1 MMNTR
6 VIIMSDPMRQF
17 LKANRL
23 RLSLVAVAI
32 PLALLLG
39 LQLKWLSSLERTS
52 AIAEKAWL
60 SNYIE
65 AVSSEVEFF
74 YRSQAERTLN
84 IPDELFG
91 RSKGKLA
98 AHLRK
103 KNVEGARAIFVTRFD
118 NDEGPW
124 NGLLVFDPQS
134 AEWVDEDANE
144 ELFAAIDIA
153 LSPWEILANKG
164 VLLTTHNMT
173 VDEKD
178 PSNRVVLSPIS
189 DDACRVIGVAGLVLD
204 TKFFS
209 DEVLPM
215 AIEKSLP
222 FDERTRRNLLITV
235 RDREGRAVIGSTRE
249 FDNEEEVVDGLTF
262 VFSDWTLGLGSRG
275 TTSEKWARTNF
286 LLNLSLTVV
295 LAIVLLG
302 GIAFML
308 RTASREVRLSR
319 MKSEFVS
326 NVSHE
331 LRTPLASIRVFGE
344 FLRLGRVQDVE
355 KSRKYG
361 EYIENESRRLT
372 QLINNIL
379 DFSKI
384 ESGAKRYELESTDL
398 DEIVRESVRT
408 WAVSFK
414 HRGVQLRY
422 EAPTATVPEI
432 VIDGGAIRQA
442 LANLVDNAVKY
453 SDDGKSIVVSLRR
466 DGDRLDLS
474 VQDEGIG
481 ISRSEQQKIFE
492 RFHRVGTGLVH
503 DVKGSG
509 LGLSIVRHIVL
520 AHGGEILV
528 DSAPG
533 RGSRF
538 SILLPLGTMERPEP
552 AVQLDG
558 VTQLGET

>member
-1 MMNTR
+1 M
-6 VIIMSDPMRQF
+6 VDQIRQF
-17 LKANRL
+17 LKHHRL
-23 RLSLVAVAI
+23 WLGLGAVAI

-39 LQLKWLSSLERTS
+39 LQLKWLSRLERTS

-74 YRSQAERTLN
+74 YRAQAERTLN
-84 IPDELFG
+84 VPDELFG
-91 RSKGKLA
+91 RSESKMA

-103 KNVEGARAIFVTRFD
+103 KTVEGVRGIFVARFD
-118 NDEGPW
+118 AADGPW
-124 NGLLVFDPQS
+124 DGLLVFDPATQD
-134 AEWVDEDANE
+134 WVE
-144 ELFAAIDIA
+144 ESDHETLFAAIDIA

-164 VLLTTHNMT
+164 VLLTSHNMT

-178 PSNRVVLSPIS
+178 PSNRIILSPVS
-189 DDACRVIGVAGLVLD
+189 DDACRVLGVAGLVLD
-204 TKFFS
+204 TDYFK
-209 DEVLPM
+209 DDLLPRM
-215 AIEKSLP
+215 IEKSLP
-222 FDERTRRNLLITV
+222 KFFDERTRRNLLITA
-235 RDREGRAVIGSTRE
+235 RDREGQAVIGPSHVFE
-249 FDNEEEVVDGLTF
+249 HEEEVVDGLTF

-275 TTSEKWARTNF
+275 TTTEQWARTNF
-286 LLNLSLTVV
+286 LLNLSLTVA
-295 LAIVLLG
+295 LAIVVLG
-302 GIAFML
+302 GIVFML

-355 KSRKYG
+355 RSRRYG
-361 EYIENESRRLT
+361 EYIETESRRLT

-384 ESGAKRYELESTDL
+384 ESGAKTYELEPTDL
-398 DEIVRESVRT
+398 DEVVRESVQT
-408 WAVSFK
+408 WAVSLK
-414 HRGVQLRY
+414 HRGVRLRY
-422 EAPTATVPEI
+422 EPPPARIPEV
-432 VIDGGAIRQA
+432 VIDSEAIRQA

-453 SDDGKSIVVSLRR
+453 SGDSTEIVVFLRR
-466 DGDRLDLS
+466 RGDRLDLS
-474 VQDEGIG
+474 VSDQGIG

-509 LGLSIVRHIVL
+509 LGLSIVEHIVQ
-520 AHGGEILV
+520 AHGGEIVV
-528 DSAPG
+528 DSEPG
-533 RGSRF
+533 RGSTF
-538 SILLPLGTMERPEP
+538 SIRLPLETPGREQP
-552 AVQLDG
+552 AVDLDG
-558 VTQLGET
+558 ATRLGET

>member
-1 MMNTR
+1 MG
-6 VIIMSDPMRQF
+6 
-17 LKANRL
+17 
-23 RLSLVAVAI
+23 LVAVAI

-74 YRSQAERTLN
+74 YRAQAERTLN

-91 RSKGKLA
+91 RSKAKLA

-103 KNVEGARAIFVTRFD
+103 KNVEGVRAIFVTRFE
-118 NDEGPW
+118 NAAGPW

-134 AEWVDEDANE
+134 ADWVEEDANE
-144 ELFAAIDIA
+144 EIFAAIDIA
-153 LSPWEILANKG
+153 LSPWEILAKKG

-204 TKFFS
+204 TTFLS
-209 DEVLPM
+209 EELLPM

-222 FDERTRRNLLITV
+222 LDERTRRNLLITV
-235 RDREGRAVIGSTRE
+235 RDREGRAVIGPNHI

-275 TTSEKWARTNF
+275 TTSEQWARTNF
-286 LLNLSLTVV
+286 LLNLSLTVA

-302 GIAFML
+302 GITFML

-355 KSRKYG
+355 KSRRYG
-361 EYIENESRRLT
+361 EYIETESRRLT

-384 ESGAKRYELESTDL
+384 ESGVKHYDLERTDL
-398 DEIVRESVRT
+398 DEIVRESVQT
-408 WAVSFK
+408 WAVSLK
-414 HRGVQLRY
+414 HQGIRLRY
-422 EAPTATVPEI
+422 EAPAAGASEV
-432 VIDGGAIRQA
+432 VIDGDAIRQA

-453 SDDGKSIVVSLRR
+453 SGKSKDIVVSLRR

-474 VQDEGIG
+474 VQDQGIG
-481 ISRSEQQKIFE
+481 ISRSEQKKIFE

-520 AHGGEILV
+520 AHGGQILV
-528 DSAPG
+528 DSEPG

-538 SILLPLGTMERPEP
+538 SIRLPLGAAERPLT
-552 AVQLDG
+552 AGDLDG

>member
-1 MMNTR
+1 MIDR
-6 VIIMSDPMRQF
+6 IRQF
-17 LKANRL
+17 LKLHRL
-23 RLSLVAVAI
+23 WFGLGAVAI

-74 YRSQAERTLN
+74 YRAQAERTLN

-91 RSKGKLA
+91 RSEDKLA

-103 KNVEGARAIFVTRFD
+103 KTVEGVRAIFVTRFD
-118 NDEGPW
+118 AMEGPW
-124 NGLLVFDPQS
+124 DGLLVFDPERS
-134 AEWVDEDANE
+134 GWVEESDEE
-144 ELFAAIDIA
+144 TIFAAIDIA

-164 VLLTTHNMT
+164 VLLTSHNMT

-178 PSNRVVLSPIS
+178 PSNRIILSPIS

-204 TKFFS
+204 TDYFKE
-209 DEVLPM
+209 DLLPR

-222 FDERTRRNLLITV
+222 KFFDGRTRRNLLITV
-235 RDREGRAVIGSTRE
+235 RDREGQAVIGPSRVFE
-249 FDNEEEVVDGLTF
+249 HEEEVVDGLTF
-262 VFSDWTLGLGSRG
+262 VFSDWTMGLGSRG
-275 TTSEKWARTNF
+275 TTSEQWARTNF
-286 LLNLSLTVV
+286 LLNLSLTVA
-295 LAIVLLG
+295 LAVVLLG
-302 GIAFML
+302 GITFML

-344 FLRLGRVQDVE
+344 FLRLGRVQDAD
-355 KSRKYG
+355 KSRRYG

-384 ESGAKRYELESTDL
+384 ESGAKRYELEPTDL
-398 DEIVRESVRT
+398 DEIVRESIQT
-408 WAVSFK
+408 WAVGLK

-422 EAPTATVPEI
+422 EPPAAAIAEV
-432 VIDGGAIRQA
+432 VADGEAIRQA

-453 SDDGKSIVVSLRR
+453 SGDGKEIVVSLRR
-466 DGDRLDLS
+466 DQDRLDLS
-474 VQDEGIG
+474 VRDVGIG

-509 LGLSIVRHIVL
+509 LGLSIVQHIVL

-528 DSAPG
+528 DSEPG
-533 RGSRF
+533 RGSTF
-538 SILLPLGTMERPEP
+538 SIRLPLVTPEP
-552 AVQLDG
+552 SAQAVDLDRA
-558 VTQLGET
+558 TQLGET

>member
-1 MMNTR
+1 MIDR
-6 VIIMSDPMRQF
+6 IRQF
-17 LKANRL
+17 LKFHRL
-23 RLSLVAVAI
+23 WLGLGAVAI

-65 AVSSEVEFF
+65 AVSSEAEFF
-74 YRSQAERTLN
+74 YRAQAERTLN

-91 RSKGKLA
+91 RSESKLA

-103 KNVEGARAIFVTRFD
+103 KTVEGVRAIFVTRFD
-118 NDEGPW
+118 AVAGPW
-124 NGLLVFDPQS
+124 DGLLVFDPVRS
-134 AEWVDEDANE
+134 AWVEEADDETI
-144 ELFAAIDIA
+144 FAAIDIA
-153 LSPWEILANKG
+153 LSPWEILAHKG

-178 PSNRVVLSPIS
+178 PANRIILSPIS

-204 TKFFS
+204 TDFFS
-209 DEVLPM
+209 EELLPR

-222 FDERTRRNLLITV
+222 KFFDERTQRNLVITV
-235 RDREGRAVIGSTRE
+235 RDREGQAVIGPSHVFE
-249 FDNEEEVVDGLTF
+249 HEEEVVDGLTF

-275 TTSEKWARTNF
+275 TTSEQWARTNF
-286 LLNLSLTVV
+286 LLNLSLTVA
-295 LAIVLLG
+295 LAVVLLG
-302 GIAFML
+302 GITFML

-361 EYIENESRRLT
+361 EYIENESHRLT

-384 ESGAKRYELESTDL
+384 ESGAKQYDLEPTDL
-398 DEIVRESVRT
+398 DEIVRESVQT
-408 WAVSFK
+408 WAVSLK
-414 HRGVQLRY
+414 HRGVHLRY
-422 EAPTATVPEI
+422 EAPPLGASEI
-432 VIDGGAIRQA
+432 VVDGDAIRQA

-453 SDDGKSIVVSLRR
+453 SGDGKEIVVSLRR
-466 DGDRLDLS
+466 EQDRLILS
-474 VQDEGIG
+474 VRDEGIG
-481 ISRSEQQKIFE
+481 ISRSEQHKIFE

-509 LGLSIVRHIVL
+509 LGLSIVQHIVL

-528 DSAPG
+528 DSEPG
-533 RGSRF
+533 QGSTF
-538 SILLPLGTMERPEP
+538 SIRLPLEVSARQAQ
-552 AVQLDG
+552 AVDLDRA
-558 VTQLGET
+558 TQLGET

>member
-1 MMNTR
+1 
-6 VIIMSDPMRQF
+6 VIDQIRQF
-17 LKANRL
+17 LKLHRL
-23 RLSLVAVAI
+23 WLGLGAVAI

-65 AVSSEVEFF
+65 AVSSEIEFF
-74 YRSQAERTLN
+74 YRTQAERTLN

-91 RSKGKLA
+91 HPEGKLA

-103 KNVEGARAIFVTRFD
+103 KSVEGVRAIFVVRFD
-118 NDEGPW
+118 AQEEPW
-124 NGLLVFDPQS
+124 NGLLVFDPDR
-134 AEWVDEDANE
+134 AAWVEETDNE
-144 ELFAAIDIA
+144 TIFAAIDIA
-153 LSPWEILANKG
+153 LSPWEILARKG
-164 VLLTTHNMT
+164 VLLTSHNMT

-178 PSNRVVLSPIS
+178 PSNRIVLSPIS

-204 TKFFS
+204 TDFFR
-209 DEVLPM
+209 EELLPR
-215 AIEKSLP
+215 AIEESLP
-222 FDERTRRNLLITV
+222 KFFDERTRRNLLITV
-235 RDREGRAVIGSTRE
+235 RDREGQAVIGPSHVFE
-249 FDNEEEVVDGLTF
+249 HEEEVVDGLTF
-262 VFSDWTLGLGSRG
+262 VFSDWTLGLGSRD
-275 TTSEKWARTNF
+275 TTPEQWARSNF

-295 LAIVLLG
+295 LAVVLLG
-302 GIAFML
+302 GVVFTL

-331 LRTPLASIRVFGE
+331 LRTPLASIQVFGE
-344 FLRLGRVQDVE
+344 FLRLGRVRDVE
-355 KSRKYG
+355 KSRQYG

-384 ESGAKRYELESTDL
+384 ESGAKQYDRERIDL
-398 DEIVRESVRT
+398 DEIVRDSVQI
-408 WAVSFK
+408 WAVSLK

-422 EAPTATVPEI
+422 EAPPAGVSE
-432 VIDGGAIRQA
+432 VVVDGGAIRQA

-453 SDDGKSIVVSLRR
+453 SGGGKEIVVSLRR
-466 DGDRLDLS
+466 DKDRLDLS
-474 VQDEGIG
+474 VRDEGIG
-481 ISRSEQQKIFE
+481 ISLSEQQKIFE

-509 LGLSIVRHIVL
+509 LGLSIVQHIVH
-520 AHGGEILV
+520 AHGGEIVV

-533 RGSRF
+533 RGSTF
-538 SILLPLGTMERPEP
+538 SIRLPLQAPERPAP
-552 AVQLDG
+552 AVDLDRA
-558 VTQLGET
+558 TQLGET

>member
-1 MMNTR
+1 MIDR
-6 VIIMSDPMRQF
+6 IRQF
-17 LKANRL
+17 LKLHRL
-23 RLSLVAVAI
+23 WFGLGAVAI

-74 YRSQAERTLN
+74 YRAQAERTLN

-91 RSKGKLA
+91 RSEGKLA

-103 KNVEGARAIFVTRFD
+103 KTVEGVRAIFVTRFD
-118 NDEGPW
+118 AMEGPW
-124 NGLLVFDPQS
+124 DGLLVFDPERS
-134 AEWVDEDANE
+134 GWVEESDEE
-144 ELFAAIDIA
+144 TIFAAIDIA

-164 VLLTTHNMT
+164 VLLTSHNMT

-178 PSNRVVLSPIS
+178 PSNRIILSPIS

-204 TKFFS
+204 TDYFKE
-209 DEVLPM
+209 DLLPR

-222 FDERTRRNLLITV
+222 KFFYGRTRRNLLITV
-235 RDREGRAVIGSTRE
+235 RDREGQAVIGPSRVFE
-249 FDNEEEVVDGLTF
+249 HEEEVVDGLTF

-275 TTSEKWARTNF
+275 TTSEQWARTNF
-286 LLNLSLTVV
+286 LLNLSLTVA
-295 LAIVLLG
+295 LAVVLLG
-302 GIAFML
+302 GITFML

-344 FLRLGRVQDVE
+344 FLRLGRVQDAD
-355 KSRKYG
+355 KSRRYG

-384 ESGAKRYELESTDL
+384 ESGAKRYELEPTDL
-398 DEIVRESVRT
+398 DEIVRESIQT
-408 WAVSFK
+408 WAVGLK

-422 EAPTATVPEI
+422 EPPAAAISEV
-432 VIDGGAIRQA
+432 VADGEAIRQA

-453 SDDGKSIVVSLRR
+453 SGDGKEIVVSLRR
-466 DGDRLDLS
+466 DQDRLDLS
-474 VQDEGIG
+474 VRDVGIG

-509 LGLSIVRHIVL
+509 LGLSIVQHIVL

-528 DSAPG
+528 DSEPG
-533 RGSRF
+533 RGSTF
-538 SILLPLGTMERPEP
+538 SIRLPLVTPEP
-552 AVQLDG
+552 SAQAVDLDRA
-558 VTQLGET
+558 TQLGET

>member
-1 MMNTR
+1 MIDR
-6 VIIMSDPMRQF
+6 IRQF
-17 LKANRL
+17 LKLHRL
-23 RLSLVAVAI
+23 WFGLGAVAI

-74 YRSQAERTLN
+74 YRAQAERTLN

-91 RSKGKLA
+91 RSEGKLA

-103 KNVEGARAIFVTRFD
+103 KTVEGVRAIFVTRFD
-118 NDEGPW
+118 AMEGPW
-124 NGLLVFDPQS
+124 DGLLVFDPERS
-134 AEWVDEDANE
+134 GWVEESDEE
-144 ELFAAIDIA
+144 TIFAAIDIA

-164 VLLTTHNMT
+164 VLLTSHNMT

-178 PSNRVVLSPIS
+178 PSNRIILSPIS

-204 TKFFS
+204 TDYFKE
-209 DEVLPM
+209 DLLPR

-222 FDERTRRNLLITV
+222 KFFDGRTRRNLLITV
-235 RDREGRAVIGSTRE
+235 RDREGQAVIGPSRVFE
-249 FDNEEEVVDGLTF
+249 HEEEVVDGLTF

-275 TTSEKWARTNF
+275 TTSEQWARTNF
-286 LLNLSLTVV
+286 LLNLSLTVA
-295 LAIVLLG
+295 LAVVLLG
-302 GIAFML
+302 GITFML

-344 FLRLGRVQDVE
+344 FLRLGRVQDAD
-355 KSRKYG
+355 KSRRYG

-384 ESGAKRYELESTDL
+384 ESGAKRYELEPTDL
-398 DEIVRESVRT
+398 DEIVRESIQT
-408 WAVSFK
+408 WAVGLK

-422 EAPTATVPEI
+422 EPPAAAISEV
-432 VIDGGAIRQA
+432 VADGEAIRQA

-453 SDDGKSIVVSLRR
+453 SGDGKEIVVSLRR
-466 DGDRLDLS
+466 DQDRLDLS
-474 VQDEGIG
+474 VRDVGIG

-503 DVKGSG
+503 DVNGSG
-509 LGLSIVRHIVL
+509 LGLSIVQHIVL

-528 DSAPG
+528 DSEPG
-533 RGSRF
+533 RGSTF
-538 SILLPLGTMERPEP
+538 SIRLPLVTPEP
-552 AVQLDG
+552 SAQAVDLDRA
-558 VTQLGET
+558 TQLGET